1 MNYSLGNMLSGSNG
15 GLNPDKLSLNLQFAT
30 DKTLTAR
37 KGPTPTFTRA
47 SNATYYGPLIQASGG
62 NYVISTI
69 GFSNGRALWEGNT
82 GPIVSVFYTGTQ
94 WKLTETY
101 SDDTYEYFAA
111 AGNEWRPDQANWSG
125 SGTTVTTSSTFGII
139 RSAINEPRFDH
150 NPTTLASLG
159 LLIEESR
166 TNLTKRSDN
175 DFSNAYWNS
184 TANNVTAVDSVT
196 TSPTG
201 VASTASSITEIAGVS
216 VTRHIH
222 QTTGEFTPAASSAY
236 TMSAWVKQPPTNPV
250 RYVQLAFWV
259 AGFGSTAYMNYD
271 IQTGAVGTGGAGITA
286 SSIVAYPDG
295 WYRISAT
302 ATSLASPGSSG
313 FQLGFSTTSGAVRT
327 EAYTVVSPLKSIYLW
342 GAQVELGAFPTSYIP
357 TTTASVVRSVDV
369 CSITGAAFTGFYNQ
383 SEGTM
388 LSQSTK
394 VSTNTNAFI
403 VYASGGSFVNGLDLR
418 YTSTT
423 LIAASMN
430 VASAAQL
437 TGLQATITSGSSP
450 KQAVAYKLN
459 DCAYSANGA
468 AAITDTSALIPTVSQ
483 LNIGLS
489 HNSSQ
494 QPLNGHIASIRY
506 FKKRLANAKLQTLT
520 A

>member
-1 MNYSLGNMLSGSNG
+1 
-15 GLNPDKLSLNLQFAT
+15 
-30 DKTLTAR
+30 
-37 KGPTPTFTRA
+37 
-47 SNATYYGPLIQASGG
+47 
-62 NYVISTI
+62 V
-69 GFSNGRALWEGNT
+69 
-82 GPIVSVFYTGTQ
+82 
-94 WKLTETY
+94 
-101 SDDTYEYFAA
+101 
-111 AGNEWRPDQANWSG
+111 
-125 SGTTVTTSSTFGII
+125 
-139 RSAINEPRFDH
+139 
-150 NPTTLASLG
+150 
-159 LLIEESR
+159 

-222 QTTGEFTPAASSAY
+222 QTTGEFTPAASSPY

-342 GAQVELGAFPTSYIP
+342 GAQVEQVSFPTSYIP
-357 TTTASVVRSVDV
+357 TTTSQLTRSIDL
-369 CSITGAAFTGFYNQ
+369 CSITGAAFTGMHNDLA
-383 SEGTM
+383 GTAVVKYFFI
-388 LSQSTK
+388 SRPTAAGRPFHIGDGTT
-394 VSTNTNAFI
+394 STNIMEIFTTNGSASSVF
-403 VYASGGSFVNGLDLR
+403 SGGASQYSQNFFPTNNTVVN
-418 YTSTT
+418 
-423 LIAASMN
+423 
-430 VASAAQL
+430 SAL
-437 TGLQATITSGSSP
+437 
-450 KQAVAYKLN
+450 
-459 DCAYSANGA
+459 
-468 AAITDTSALIPTVSQ
+468 AITASDAMFANNGTLSTAGNILMPVGMNRLI
-483 LNIGLS
+483 IGNRTDGLR
-489 HNSSQ
+489 
-494 QPLNGHIASIRY
+494 PFNGHIQSLRY
-506 FKKRLANAKLQTLT
+506 FKKRLANAKLQTIT

>member
-1 MNYSLGNMLSGSNG
+1 MNYSLGNMLGGNNGS
-15 GLNPDKLSLNLQFAT
+15 LNPDKLSLNLQFAT
-30 DKTLTAR
+30 DKSLTAR

-47 SNATYYGPLIQASGG
+47 STATFVGSDGLIQSA
-62 NYVISTI
+62 
-69 GFSNGRALWEGNT
+69 
-82 GPIVSVFYTGTQ
+82 
-94 WKLTETY
+94 
-101 SDDTYEYFAA
+101 
-111 AGNEWRPDQANWSG
+111 
-125 SGTTVTTSSTFGII
+125 
-139 RSAINEPRFDH
+139 AINAARFDH

-159 LLIEESR
+159 LRIEQAV

-342 GAQVELGAFPTSYIP
+342 GAQVEQISFPTSYIP
-357 TTTASVVRSVDV
+357 TTTSQLTRSGDL
-369 CSITGAAFTGFYNQ
+369 CSITGAAFTGMYNASAGTAVIRSSFRVNNTGRPFSFNNGSTTNVFEVFNGTQ
-383 SEGTM
+383 LTSTIISGGASQYTGTPNTTM
-388 LSQSTK
+388 LEVNTFALAAEASSAMA
-394 VSTNTNAFI
+394 STN
-403 VYASGGSFVNGLDLR
+403 G
-418 YTSTT
+418 T
-423 LIAASMN
+423 LATAG
-430 VASAAQL
+430 
-437 TGLQATITSGSSP
+437 TGIMPVGI
-450 KQAVAYKLN
+450 
-459 DCAYSANGA
+459 DR
-468 AAITDTSALIPTVSQ
+468 
-483 LNIGLS
+483 LNIG
-489 HNSSQ
+489 NRADGART
-494 QPLNGHIASIRY
+494 LNGHISSLRY
-506 FKKRLANAKLQTLT
+506 YKKRLANAKLQTLT

>member
-1 MNYSLGNMLSGSNG
+1 ME
-15 GLNPDKLSLNLQFAT
+15 
-30 DKTLTAR
+30 
-37 KGPTPTFTRA
+37 
-47 SNATYYGPLIQASGG
+47 QA
-62 NYVISTI
+62 V
-69 GFSNGRALWEGNT
+69 
-82 GPIVSVFYTGTQ
+82 
-94 WKLTETY
+94 
-101 SDDTYEYFAA
+101 
-111 AGNEWRPDQANWSG
+111 
-125 SGTTVTTSSTFGII
+125 
-139 RSAINEPRFDH
+139 
-150 NPTTLASLG
+150 
-159 LLIEESR
+159 

-216 VTRHIH
+216 ITRHIH

-250 RYVQLAFWV
+250 RYVQLTFWV

-342 GAQVELGAFPTSYIP
+342 GAQVEQVSFPTSYIP
-357 TTTASVVRSVDV
+357 TTTSQLTRSVDI

-388 LSQSTK
+388 FSQTTK
-394 VSTNTNAFI
+394 TSTNANAF
-403 VYASGGSFVNGLDLR
+403 VVSANNNSFNEDVDLR
-418 YTSTT
+418 Y
-423 LIAASMN
+423 ASVTQPQALVN
-430 VASAAQL
+430 VSNVNQV
-437 TGLQATITSGSSP
+437 TGFNGTITSGAST
-450 KQAVAYKLN
+450 KQAVTYKLN
-459 DCAYSANGA
+459 DCAYSLNGA
-468 AAITDTSALIPTVSQ
+468 SAITDTSASIPTVSQ
-483 LNIGLS
+483 LNIG
-489 HNSSQ
+489 NSFNTT
-494 QPLNGHIASIRY
+494 LAINGHIASIRY
-506 FKKRLANAKLQTLT
+506 FKKRLANAKLTQLT
-520 A
+520 T

>member
-1 MNYSLGNMLSGSNG
+1 VE
-15 GLNPDKLSLNLQFAT
+15 
-30 DKTLTAR
+30 
-37 KGPTPTFTRA
+37 
-47 SNATYYGPLIQASGG
+47 QA
-62 NYVISTI
+62 V
-69 GFSNGRALWEGNT
+69 
-82 GPIVSVFYTGTQ
+82 
-94 WKLTETY
+94 
-101 SDDTYEYFAA
+101 
-111 AGNEWRPDQANWSG
+111 
-125 SGTTVTTSSTFGII
+125 
-139 RSAINEPRFDH
+139 
-150 NPTTLASLG
+150 
-159 LLIEESR
+159 

-250 RYVQLAFWV
+250 RYVQLTFWV

-342 GAQVELGAFPTSYIP
+342 GAQVEQISFPTSYIP
-357 TTTASVVRSVDV
+357 TTTSQLTRSVDL

-383 SEGTM
+383 SEGTFFA
-388 LSQSTK
+388 QSTK
-394 VSTNTNAFI
+394 TSTNLNAFI
-403 VYASGGSFVNGLDLR
+403 VVANNNSFNEDIDLR
-418 YTSTT
+418 YGTVTQAQA
-423 LIAASMN
+423 LVN
-430 VASAAQL
+430 VSNVNQINGFAR
-437 TGLQATITSGSSP
+437 TITSGSSV
-450 KQAVAYKLN
+450 KQALAYKLN
-459 DCAYSANGA
+459 DFAYSVDVTALF
-468 AAITDTSALIPTVSQ
+468 TDTAGSISTVSQ
-483 LNIGLS
+483 LNIGNS
-489 HNSSQ
+489 HTTGQS
-494 QPLNGHIASIRY
+494 LNGHIASIRY
-506 FKKRLANAKLQTLT
+506 FKKRLANAKLQALT